1 MDRTAKGVAMGL
13 TWRDAVTTVLAGA
26 VALVGLA
33 VSGEW
38 GWAMLGSYRMG
49 SLAVGILGI
58 GMCIVANPGKQ
69 MEQRMQEQDR
79 GVKVLAVLG
88 GVSFVL
94 MILGVIVSSELLF
107 MLLTIVTLAMW
118 LMATIRH
125 TSVGATR
132 PVRHGPGA

>member
-1 MDRTAKGVAMGL
+1 MGL
-13 TWRDAVTTVLAGA
+13 TWRDGVTTVLAGA

-69 MEQRMQEQDR
+69 MEQKMHEQDR

-125 TSVGATR
+125 TSVGAAR
-132 PVRHGPGA
+132 PVHHGSGA

>member
-1 MDRTAKGVAMGL
+1 MGL
-13 TWRDAVTTVLAGA
+13 TWRDAVTTMLAGA

-79 GVKVLAVLG
+79 GEKVLAVLG

-132 PVRHGPGA
+132 PVHHGSGA